1 LNFTEQESMG
11 TSHQL
16 LKVLTPSVLVTLF
29 CHAHVLAKET
39 TPVGTDHAAN
49 LALKAGVTVSSQQ
62 DLCAKD
68 HAIDGDRATEWACDN
83 ESHPWIKLQWK
94 EPVQIARMVLCDR
107 TDPQEN
113 AQGGKILFSDG
124 STLDVDDI
132 PADGKPREAVFPKRT
147 VTWLRMDLF
156 SARGNHA
163 GLSEFEVYAEGGEL
177 PHPVTASDPAPGA
190 LVTITPDDP
199 RISAVDGLGEGRWC
213 AALWCPFTGTSMKLV
228 GNATPSSG
236 KADIYIDGIFCQT
249 SEWYSEK
256 ETCDVT
262 VFATNNLADGKHLL
276 GILTRGDKHPSS
288 SGTAIH
294 WSHIETVAGSHPERF
309 VPARRSQFDPNVPLW
324 LDNRGA
330 PLQCHM
336 GGVLY
341 HEGKYYLLGMDWRAK
356 HLPGFPFEWY
366 KNAGFA
372 VYSSPDLM
380 NWTYHGN
387 FCGPENT
394 PDHPLYDYTHIVA
407 RVRPLRATGTGK
419 FVALF
424 QLVDESFSELN
435 VTAVAV
441 ADRPEGPYRWHGIL
455 QCEGKPVQGSDTA
468 VFTDD
473 DGSQYLLTGLAGP
486 TEWNVSDCLYQLA
499 PDCLSA
505 VKSKK
510 LGTGGEAPA
519 LFKYQGV
526 YYLLHSQ
533 LTGLTVNDNF
543 YHTATNLWGPWQA
556 KGLIAQGPHCDKTF
570 QTQTMDVVPVAGK
583 SGAFI
588 WIGDSIRNTMSGCIR
603 TVWLP
608 VTIKAPGEMELRW
621 RDSWALG
628 DFQ

>member
-1 LNFTEQESMG
+1 MLSG
-11 TSHQL
+11 L
-16 LKVLTPSVLVTLF
+16 LPIACT
-29 CHAHVLAKET
+29 ADVLAPE
-39 TPVGTDHAAN
+39 HAAAALVPAGD
-49 LALKAGVTVSSQQ
+49 LALSAEVTASSQQ
-62 DLCAKD
+62 DPRPKRLAT
-68 HAIDGDRATEWACDN
+68 DGNRTTEWASLN

-94 EPVQIARMVLCDR
+94 EPVQVGRIVLCDR
-107 TDPQEN
+107 ADPQQN

-132 PADGKPREAVFPKRT
+132 PPDGKPREAVFPKRT

-156 SARGNHA
+156 SARGNSA
-163 GLSEFEVYAEGGEL
+163 GLAEFEVYADGGQVPL
-177 PHPVTASDPAPGA
+177 PATASSPAPGTP
-190 LVTITPDDP
+190 VTITPDDP
-199 RISAVDGLGEGRWC
+199 RISTVDGLEEGRWC
-213 AALWCPFTGTSMKLV
+213 AALWCPFTGTSVKLV
-228 GNATPSSG
+228 GSATPSSG
-236 KADIYIDGIFCQT
+236 KADIYIDGVFCQT
-249 SEWYSEK
+249 VDWYSEK
-256 ETCDVT
+256 EAHDVAL
-262 VFATNNLADGKHLL
+262 FATNNLADGKHLL

-294 WSHIETVAGSHPERF
+294 WSRIEAVAGSHPERF
-309 VPARRSQFDPNVPLW
+309 APIHRSRFDPNVPLW
-324 LDNRGA
+324 LDDCGA

-336 GGVLY
+336 GGILY
-341 HEGKYYLLGMDWRAK
+341 HEGRYYLLGMDWRAK
-356 HLPGFPFEWY
+356 RLPGFPCDWF

-387 FCGPENT
+387 SCGPENT

-424 QLVDESFSELN
+424 QVVDESFSELN

-441 ADRPEGPYRWHGIL
+441 ADKPEGPYRWHGIL

-473 DGSQYLLTGLAGP
+473 DGTQYLLSGLAGP
-486 TEWNVSDCLYQLA
+486 NEWNVSDCLYQLA

-505 VKSKK
+505 LKSKK

-519 LFKYQGV
+519 LFKHQGV

-556 KGLIAQGPHCDKTF
+556 KGLIAQGPHSEKTF
-570 QTQTMDVVPVAGK
+570 LTQTMDVVPVAGK
-583 SGAFI
+583 SGAYI
-588 WIGDSIRNTMSGCIR
+588 WIGDSIRNTMSPWNR

-608 VTIKAPGEMELRW
+608 VTIKASGEMEIRW
-621 RDSWALG
+621 RDSWTLG